1 MASGLS
7 PRVVLIGTGIAPI
20 PVAADKTFLLQ
31 LSPLLRERG
40 IDVKTV
46 SIIETPP
53 GDHPDDV
60 LYLPRSLH
68 ADTLKHYTFDA
79 SGQAV
84 GYHHQHAGW
93 RQTLELAH
101 TLFSR
106 QRDIR
111 AFAGGGG
118 NVVFHWM
125 DLSTLIPLIRRTVAA
140 DSVLVAGLPQLVPRS
155 GASDW
160 LRAAALSSA
169 DSSIVGTRAA
179 ARGLRDHRCR
189 CPRIDVLPWGAV
201 GASAQ
206 AALETPRP
214 RTHLLW
220 TGFIRQI
227 GHADFKAALAVARR
241 VVAARSDIEFTFCLK
256 PQLFNEHYAALAS
269 EGVNVVAGGSDFVS
283 TLPKYSALFSPVL
296 HASSTMAPPLSW
308 IDALSAGLP
317 ILTTV
322 TQGIEEIITT
332 GRTGYVGQDYPD
344 LEAWLLSPDV
354 GSQLEVMRGSARRLF
369 EARYEIGAVADNY
382 ARLYRELAVQE
393 VVPPAAE
400 SA

>member
-53 GDHPDDV
+53 GEHPSDV

-79 SGQAV
+79 SGQMV

-93 RQTLELAH
+93 RQTFELAH
-101 TLFSR
+101 TILSR

-111 AFAGGGG
+111 AFAGSGSD
-118 NVVFHWM
+118 VVFHWM
-125 DLSTLIPLIRRTVAA
+125 DLSTLIPLIRRSVAA
-140 DSVLVAGLPQLVPRS
+140 ESVLVAGLPQLVPRS

-160 LRAAALSSA
+160 LRAAALSLA
-169 DSSIVGTRAA
+169 DSAIVGTSAA
-179 ARGLRDHRCR
+179 AQGLQDHKCR
-189 CPRIDVLPWGAV
+189 CPRVDVLPWGAV

-214 RTHLLW
+214 TTHLLW

-241 VVAARSDIEFTFCLK
+241 VVAARSDLEFTFCLK
-256 PQLFNEHYAALAS
+256 PQLFNEHYASMAS
-269 EGVNVVAGGSDFVS
+269 ERVNVVAGGSDFVS
-283 TLPKYSALFSPVL
+283 RLPRYSALFSPVL
-296 HASSTMAPPLSW
+296 HANSTMAPPLSW

-322 TQGIEEIITT
+322 TKGIEEIITT
-332 GRTGYVGQDYPD
+332 GQTGHVGQDYPD
-344 LEAWLLSPDV
+344 LEAWLLTPDV
-354 GSQLEVMRGSARRLF
+354 GPQLEAMRESARRLF
-369 EARYEIGAVADNY
+369 ETRYEIGVVADGY
-382 ARLYRELAVQE
+382 ARLYRELAGQG
-393 VVPPAAE
+393 AAPRASE